1 VRGQGLSY
9 GYNLFAQPN
18 EGLLYFTLFKST
30 NCVAAFNE
38 SRSVIVSFLFTKGVE
53 DFNPS
58 FPQEGQLKSDA
69 VWDETLFD
77 SAKSS
82 LVFEIVER
90 EKSVGSAVVH
100 CLLSLFKG
108 TPLDYSK

>member
-1 VRGQGLSY
+1 M
-9 GYNLFAQPN
+9 
-18 EGLLYFTLFKST
+18 
-30 NCVAAFNE
+30 
-38 SRSVIVSFLFTKGVE
+38 
-53 DFNPS
+53 
-58 FPQEGQLKSDA
+58 LKKDA
-69 VWDETLFD
+69 VWEETLLD